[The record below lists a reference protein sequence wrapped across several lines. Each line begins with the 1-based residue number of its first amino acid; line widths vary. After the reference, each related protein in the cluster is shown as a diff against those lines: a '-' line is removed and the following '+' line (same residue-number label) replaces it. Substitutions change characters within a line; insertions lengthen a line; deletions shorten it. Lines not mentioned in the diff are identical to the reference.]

1 MSPPPG
7 YVAYGTPGAYG
18 GTPARIGGLTK
29 ALVVLSIIGVAASAV
44 ALLIQL
50 VLRDKA
56 IDYLNRDISK
66 AKFRDDLTP
75 YLAAIFV
82 AGVVLFAALIVQI
95 IWTFR
100 MARNLKALGRPSQS
114 FSPGVTI
121 AINILGGC
129 TLGILPYFMW
139 RELWKGSDPTV
150 APGDPEWKR
159 RPILPILHFWLAATL
174 LTAVTSFTGG
184 GAANAFT
191 RVNSGSESSIAKDLD
206 SHFGY
211 IIAGG
216 VFGIIT
222 TILFIVFVREVA
234 ARHMQATREA

>member
-1 MSPPPG
+1 M
-7 YVAYGTPGAYG
+7 A
-18 GTPARIGGLTK
+18 K
-29 ALVVLSIIGVAASAV
+29 N
-44 ALLIQL
+44 
-50 VLRDKA
+50 LR
-56 IDYLNRDISK
+56 
-66 AKFRDDLTP
+66 
-75 YLAAIFV
+75 
-82 AGVVLFAALIVQI
+82 
-95 IWTFR
+95 
-100 MARNLKALGRPSQS
+100 ALGRPSQS

-139 RELWKGSDPTV
+139 RELWKGSDPSV

-159 RPILPILHFWLAATL
+159 RPILPLLHVWLVATL
-174 LTAVTSFTGG
+174 VTAVTSFTGG

-222 TILFIVFVREVA
+222 TILFIVFVRRLA

>member
-1 MSPPPG
+1 VMRSD
-7 YVAYGTPGAYG
+7 AITPWW
-18 GTPARIGGLTK
+18 PC
-29 ALVVLSIIGVAASAV
+29 S
-44 ALLIQL
+44 Q
-50 VLRDKA
+50 
-56 IDYLNRDISK
+56 ID
-66 AKFRDDLTP
+66 
-75 YLAAIFV
+75 
-82 AGVVLFAALIVQI
+82 
-95 IWTFR
+95 
-100 MARNLKALGRPSQS
+100 RPEV
-114 FSPGVTI
+114 FH
-121 AINILGGC
+121 
-129 TLGILPYFMW
+129 
-139 RELWKGSDPTV
+139 K
-150 APGDPEWKR
+150 
-159 RPILPILHFWLAATL
+159 PILHFWLAATL

>member
-1 MSPPPG
+1 
-7 YVAYGTPGAYG
+7 
-18 GTPARIGGLTK
+18 
-29 ALVVLSIIGVAASAV
+29 
-44 ALLIQL
+44 

-66 AKFRDDLTP
+66 TKFRDDLTP

-82 AGVVLFAALIVQI
+82 AGVVLFAALVVQI
-95 IWTFR
+95 IWTFGWPEPEG
-100 MARNLKALGRPSQS
+100 ARPPFAVVL
-114 FSPGVTI
+114 PGVTI

-234 ARHMQATREA
+234 ARHMQGDPGGVGAVPGSPCEGRQPAQLRR